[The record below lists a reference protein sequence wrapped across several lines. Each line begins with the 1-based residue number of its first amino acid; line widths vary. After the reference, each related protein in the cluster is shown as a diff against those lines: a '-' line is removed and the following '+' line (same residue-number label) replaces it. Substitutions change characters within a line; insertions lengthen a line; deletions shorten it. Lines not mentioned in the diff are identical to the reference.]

1 MCPTPS
7 FAQCRHAEASTDI
20 DSVGHSTA
28 SCAAGSNS
36 RRGLG
41 AEHAEGGLDAAHGA
55 GLGAQHHGLG
65 LGELA
70 AEVHPIEQRA
80 VGHAGGREDHV
91 AGGHLVHG
99 ILAPDVGDAHG
110 LHEGHPVLEVGDRL
124 QVQDDAVVTFSDLTD
139 AGTIELGGGT
149 SVNDIAIQGTRAITL
164 DPTSGHQVVVAGT
177 ISDEVGTGAGPGV
190 GSVIATG
197 GGYVELDGVD
207 NSFTGGVTVTGSG
220 TTLAISD
227 DANLG
232 NGGTLALGSGTTLEL
247 FFGAAPAYT
256 ITHTITVAGDAIFKL
271 DHGVAATFAGVIT
284 DGASP
289 GTVELTG
296 DPLGAE
302 TLVLANSNTYTGGT
316 IIGSGT
322 LEIAAMQGAG
332 TGGITFA
339 PLADPTHKQFLQ
351 G

>member
-1 MCPTPS
+1 M
-7 FAQCRHAEASTDI
+7 
-20 DSVGHSTA
+20 
-28 SCAAGSNS
+28 
-36 RRGLG
+36 
-41 AEHAEGGLDAAHGA
+41 
-55 GLGAQHHGLG
+55 
-65 LGELA
+65 
-70 AEVHPIEQRA
+70 
-80 VGHAGGREDHV
+80 
-91 AGGHLVHG
+91 
-99 ILAPDVGDAHG
+99 
-110 LHEGHPVLEVGDRL
+110 
-124 QVQDDAVVTFSDLTD
+124 
-139 AGTIELGGGT
+139 
-149 SVNDIAIQGTRAITL
+149 
-164 DPTSGHQVVVAGT
+164 VVAGT

-197 GGYVELDGVD
+197 GGYVELDGVG

-232 NGGTLALGSGTTLEL
+232 NGGTLALGSGTALEL

-271 DHGVAATFAGVIT
+271 DHGVTATFAGVIT

-296 DPLGAE
+296 DPLGAG

-322 LEIAAMQGAG
+322 LEIEAMHGAG

-339 PLADPTHKQFLQ
+339 GLPANTMVKIFTVSGHLVKKLRTQNSGLSAVVWDRTSDPAHRRRGVYVERDLHQCHLRLFPGRQ
-351 G
+351 YRSRGRAIQRR